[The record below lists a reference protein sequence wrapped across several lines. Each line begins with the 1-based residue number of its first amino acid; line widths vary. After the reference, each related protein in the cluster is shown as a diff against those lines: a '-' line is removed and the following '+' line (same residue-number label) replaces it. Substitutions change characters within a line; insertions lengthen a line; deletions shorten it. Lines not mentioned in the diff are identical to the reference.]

1 MDTPPSSSSTARG
14 GGGGGTTG
22 YTYRSQA
29 EQSMHNTTMAS
40 VSSPT
45 TNNRSGQA
53 TSSASRMSPQVLR
66 DQESE
71 IARLNKQLFNMKLRV
86 FYLEERL
93 AKSGRQGG
101 EDMGAL
107 MKENYDQAMLLDE
120 KTAELEER
128 NLLLIKARNAI
139 ESLQTDLE
147 MARGG
152 GANNHHHHLQE
163 AEAGQRL
170 EEQTKEFQE
179 YRRKV
184 DAELKAQ
191 KEAHQQVGVVLVVS
205 PCRTVDPSTV
215 FFDVMRV
222 LNQSCALCPH
232 LLLHSMTDAVPSIIN
247 LKVLTSLAETGTQV
261 PALEAQLADKTE
273 QLARAERRAQDTL
286 QDAERYKSQLANLSA
301 KVQETTSESFRQLK
315 DEIQRKDNQA
325 CVGSCR
331 CHLFRP
337 AVVCTGKASCLMLSR
352 SAHVIGAICCGMC
365 RSTGYSWKL
374 MIFECNCFLE
384 RPF

>member
-1 MDTPPSSSSTARG
+1 MDTPPSSSFAA
-14 GGGGGTTG
+14 GGGGTTG

-45 TNNRSGQA
+45 ANNNNNNNRSGQA

-152 GANNHHHHLQE
+152 GGANGHHHQE

-170 EEQTKEFQE
+170 EEQTKKEFQE

-191 KEAHQQVGVVLVVS
+191 KEAHQQV
-205 PCRTVDPSTV
+205 
-215 FFDVMRV
+215 
-222 LNQSCALCPH
+222 
-232 LLLHSMTDAVPSIIN
+232 
-247 LKVLTSLAETGTQV
+247 
-261 PALEAQLADKTE
+261 
-273 QLARAERRAQDTL
+273 
-286 QDAERYKSQLANLSA
+286 
-301 KVQETTSESFRQLK
+301 
-315 DEIQRKDNQA
+315 
-325 CVGSCR
+325 
-331 CHLFRP
+331 
-337 AVVCTGKASCLMLSR
+337 
-352 SAHVIGAICCGMC
+352 
-365 RSTGYSWKL
+365 
-374 MIFECNCFLE
+374 
-384 RPF
+384 